1 MPVDGKPI
9 IGVLGGIGSGKSTV
23 ARRMA
28 ASFGGMRIDAD
39 ADAKAALEEPA
50 VRDQLVRWWGSSVL
64 DERGR
69 IDRAAVASIVFDD
82 AAARRRLESVVHP
95 RVAAKREAK
104 LAEAAS
110 DASVRFV
117 VLDVPLLAEVG
128 LTERCDALVF
138 VEAGWSARAARVRR
152 ARGWDEAELA
162 RREKNQMPLD
172 RKRDLAHYVVSN
184 DASEAECLA
193 QVREVVS
200 RILDES

>member
-23 ARRMA
+23 ARLMA
-28 ASFGGMRIDAD
+28 DRFGGMRIDAD
-39 ADAKAALEEPA
+39 ADAKAALDEPD
-50 VRDQLVRWWGSSVL
+50 VRDQLIAWWGASVL
-64 DERGR
+64 NEQGR
-69 IDRAAVASIVFDD
+69 IDRQAVASIVFDD
-82 AAARRRLESVVHP
+82 EAERKRLESMVHP
-95 RVAAKREAK
+95 KVAEKREAK
-104 LAEAAS
+104 LAEAAG
-110 DASVRFV
+110 DPSVRFV

-128 LTERCDALVF
+128 LSERCDALVF
-138 VEAGWSARAARVRR
+138 VEADWPTRLERVRQS
-152 ARGWDEAELA
+152 RGWDEAELA

-172 RKRDLAHYVVSN
+172 RKRDLAHYVVRN